1 MNVQDYASIGPRAY
15 DSVFQPFC
23 CRGTLH
29 NRQGHSRNLMNWS
42 VSLATYARMK
52 LQGVY
57 GLICLAGHWGQS
69 RHEDDKADKDK
80 QL

>member
-29 NRQGHSRNLMNWS
+29 NRQCHSRNLMNWS